1 MLAVAHGIAIYQEV
15 NEHSGE
21 WGEEEEG
28 EEVDKHSG
36 GKKRVRR

>member
-1 MLAVAHGIAIYQEV
+1 M

-21 WGEEEEG
+21 WGEEEGEVVDKHSGGKEEG

-36 GKKRVRR
+36 EKKRVRR